1 MCTDLKLRLQDDQRG
16 VWIFMY
22 LKESVII
29 IYLLQK
35 LSSCLLL
42 LNVKILTGNCNWT
55 ICGLALSLMLV

>member
-1 MCTDLKLRLQDDQRG
+1 MS
-16 VWIFMY
+16 

-29 IYLLQK
+29 LYLPQK
-35 LSSCLLL
+35 LSYLSL